1 MNKEIINKMKEE
13 IKEIFKEGID
23 LDKLN
28 DLKVEYLGK
37 SGKITELSKMMKE
50 IPNEEKKEFGKA
62 LNEIRDEFTK
72 LYEDI
77 KNKLETEA
85 INEKLAE
92 EKIDITMPATEI
104 KNGAPNILE

>member
-37 SGKITELSKMMKE
+37 NGKITELSKMMKE

-85 INEKLAE
+85 INKKYYYACYR
-92 EKIDITMPATEI
+92 
-104 KNGAPNILE
+104 N